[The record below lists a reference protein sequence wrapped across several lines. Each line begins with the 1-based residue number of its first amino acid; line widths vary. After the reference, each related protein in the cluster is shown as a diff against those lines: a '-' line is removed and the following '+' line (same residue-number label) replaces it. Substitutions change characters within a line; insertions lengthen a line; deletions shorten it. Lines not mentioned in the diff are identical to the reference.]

1 MSASGN
7 AEKCGS
13 AEKSALLSHSVAK
26 PVESSLLSEVRQL
39 GHYPKRYKR
48 PADDAQTAENS
59 LAKRLSKALKSLPE
73 GERERLQ
80 EMKANSAGKP
90 VGSSLLD
97 MVRQLGHYPKRFHRP
112 ANDQERAE
120 NVLAD
125 RVSKAWQSL
134 PEGEREH
141 LQEMKANSAGK
152 PVRLSWVDDV
162 ERLGHYP
169 QRFHRPA
176 NDEEI
181 AEDKLA
187 RRASA
192 SLASASEGDR
202 NHIDALHNEMQWM
215 RERESEWAKTTN
227 QRLRQERKA
236 KKRRKQAAERKAKL
250 RHLLSKLR
258 TSKVRCDCYD
268 FSQWQWLWRRNPE
281 LARRLRDAGH
291 HLASCKLMQGRV
303 EEQRG
308 MLKHACDD
316 DFTYARMMR
325 ILEDDEDTSP
335 AVLEDQD
342 CEICLAEEFRE
353 LCRKEGKTPTNS
365 CFQCSGVM
373 GRCASCDALI
383 TCGVFHAGRLKL
395 LRYDENY
402 SLTSLSSDYASLTFL
417 HKDSCDTRLPQVSTK
432 WEELFLPLAATPGAD
447 VGITER
453 EYSWLLKQCRAKAD
467 WQLREY
473 QVSWSGKLL
482 RGRRPQVEWRAAPPD
497 DWKSTREDEENNF
510 RVRRQPLR
518 QEPEWQFD
526 DFDVAAAWKRI
537 DPLVLDGFKPEDALA
552 AGRKAIASLGR
563 WPRQVIEDAT
573 APSARNEILLASF
586 LDAAIAKPFAFYAFV
601 DFFEAIRCRS
611 QLLALRLKHSLA
623 DSAQKPVDDPPVHS
637 CLKEMVQSLGLEP
650 QPVSASAVFRHTP
663 AQNIRCV
670 DLQKKALLSA
680 LGHDGFFHKLELGW
694 QHTQPWD
701 HFFMFNKDFRA
712 YNEKRMTAEDPKAHM
727 WNAHKSFV
735 DYTWCVTASD
745 WMAKLVE
752 LDKHEHSELD
762 RRSGMLTEWR
772 QSTEQKLC
780 RVAKESVRWPVRFD
794 EWGHESCYWD
804 WVHAITGSEKPV
816 LQNLGVELF
825 EWHGQANPGCVE
837 SGKQVCPLPMQVM
850 AEVQQWYNRRNR
862 SDPEFRFSGPSE
874 PYKAFDFS
882 AKISKSIAQ
891 CIRDGRSQTKIADFL
906 RERPWF
912 GLSGLWPEMWKH
924 PGSAGWRPELC
935 FLWLG
940 GTYARNLDLFDERQ
954 GTAGWIHTHMRPL
967 GIQPPEAAVKSLQHS
982 FHYKDEFR
990 AFAEQWQRGPWIGPA
1005 PHPDAVLSPAR
1016 QLLYYVRHS
1025 ACQDRVSC
1033 YERSRKRTS
1042 VKDADMQSLCVSCD
1056 EAKKVKWPA
1065 RGEVLF
1071 PSATAPKPPDP
1082 EVWLSNVYLRQC
1094 MKEPLREYR

>member
-59 LAKRLSKALKSLPE
+59 LAMRLSKALKSLPE

-97 MVRQLGHYPKRFHRP
+97 MVRQLGHYPKTFHRP

-120 NVLAD
+120 HVLAD
-125 RVSKAWQSL
+125 RISKAWQSL

-152 PVRLSWVDDV
+152 PVGSSWVDDV

-192 SLASASEGDR
+192 ALASASEGDR

-215 RERESEWAKTTN
+215 RERESEWAKTAN

-236 KKRRKQAAERKAKL
+236 KKRRKQAAERTAKL

-268 FSQWQWLWRRNPE
+268 FSRWQWLWRRNPE

-316 DFTYARMMR
+316 DFRCSIACEEELEDEEDTIARDEE
-325 ILEDDEDTSP
+325 LEDDEDTSP

-342 CEICLAEEFRE
+342 CEFCFAEEFKE
-353 LCRKEGKTPTNS
+353 LCRKEGRTPTNS

-473 QVSWSGKLL
+473 RVSWSGKLL

-537 DPLVLDGFKPEDALA
+537 DPLVLDGFTPEDVLA

-586 LDAAIAKPFAFYAFV
+586 LDAAIAKPFAFYADV

-623 DSAQKPVDDPPVHS
+623 DSAPKPVDDPPAHS
-637 CLKEMVQSLGLEP
+637 CLKEMVQSLGL
-650 QPVSASAVFRHTP
+650 QPRPVPASTVFRHTP
-663 AQNIRCV
+663 AQNIRRV
-670 DLQKKALLSA
+670 DLQKQALVRV
-680 LGHDGFFHKLELGW
+680 LGHDAFFHKLELGW
-694 QHTQPWD
+694 KHTQPWNR
-701 HFFMFNKDFRA
+701 FFMFNQDFRA
-712 YNEKRMTAEDPKAHM
+712 YNEKRMTAEDPKAYM
-727 WNAHKSFV
+727 WNARKSFV

-745 WMAKLVE
+745 WMEKLEFLEAHEQHYWRNKCTAKQRRTAA
-752 LDKHEHSELD
+752 SE
-762 RRSGMLTEWR
+762 S
-772 QSTEQKLC
+772 EQGI
-780 RVAKESVRWPVRFD
+780 D
-794 EWGHESCYWD
+794 EWGYESCYWD
-804 WVHAITGSEKPV
+804 WVYAITGSEKP
-816 LQNLGVELF
+816 LDTR
-825 EWHGQANPGCVE
+825 P
-837 SGKQVCPLPMQVM
+837 
-850 AEVQQWYNRRNR
+850 
-862 SDPEFRFSGPSE
+862 SDPRVLRLIQFFDRTSVA
-874 PYKAFDFS
+874 PYKDFDFS
-882 AKISKSIAQ
+882 DKLNEFHQILDGAPGTELKSNV
-891 CIRDGRSQTKIADFL
+891 L
-906 RERPWF
+906 RWGGDYF
-912 GLSGLWPEMWKH
+912 GLSEPKWYSQEWLPAA
-924 PGSAGWRPELC
+924 SL
-935 FLWLG
+935 LWLG
-940 GTYARNLDLFDERQ
+940 GTYAKDLALFDERQ
-954 GTAGWIHTHMRPL
+954 
-967 GIQPPEAAVKSLQHS
+967 
-982 FHYKDEFR
+982 
-990 AFAEQWQRGPWIGPA
+990 
-1005 PHPDAVLSPAR
+1005 
-1016 QLLYYVRHS
+1016 
-1025 ACQDRVSC
+1025 
-1033 YERSRKRTS
+1033 
-1042 VKDADMQSLCVSCD
+1042 
-1056 EAKKVKWPA
+1056 
-1065 RGEVLF
+1065 
-1071 PSATAPKPPDP
+1071 ATA
-1082 EVWLSNVYLRQC
+1082 EISGYWAFYIRGFLA
-1094 MKEPLREYR
+1094 